1 MNIKAE
7 IIPQDT
13 VVDQVKTLSKQKE
26 ELEVQVDVLERKLE
40 AIQASLAEND
50 DFRNRNK
57 ELLVQVLKLSEDE
70 WGRRAQL
77 YPDIRLEILTSSA
90 ALNAPPKK

>member
-13 VVDQVKTLSKQKE
+13 VVNQVKELLVQKDGLDIQE
-26 ELEVQVDVLERKLE
+26 DVLSRKLE
-40 AIQASLAEND
+40 QIKASLAENED
-50 DFRNRNK
+50 LRNKNK
-57 ELLVQVLKLSEDE
+57 ELLEQVLKQFAEEDQRKAE
-70 WGRRAQL
+70 F
-77 YPDIRLEILTSSA
+77 YPDLRLAVLTVSA

>member
-40 AIQASLAEND
+40 AIKASLAEND
-50 DFRNRNK
+50 DFRSRNK
-57 ELLVQVLKLSEDE
+57 ELLEQVLKLSEEE

>member
-13 VVDQVKTLSKQKE
+13 VVNQVKELLVQKD
-26 ELEVQVDVLERKLE
+26 ELDIQSDVLSRKLDQ
-40 AIQASLAEND
+40 IKASLAENED
-50 DFRNRNK
+50 LRNK
-57 ELLVQVLKLSEDE
+57 NKALLEQVLKQFEEEALRKAEF
-70 WGRRAQL
+70 
-77 YPDIRLEILTSSA
+77 YPDIRLGVLTASA